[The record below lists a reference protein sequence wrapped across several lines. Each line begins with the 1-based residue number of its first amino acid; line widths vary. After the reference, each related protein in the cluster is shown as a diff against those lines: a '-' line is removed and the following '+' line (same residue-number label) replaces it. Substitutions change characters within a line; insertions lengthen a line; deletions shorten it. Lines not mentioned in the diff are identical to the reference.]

1 MTYTVDLV
9 EGLAELMTAEALG
22 IYRPDAPYAPGE
34 TAIVLGV
41 MPEEPERVICLTA
54 YPVEDTD
61 TTDAITAIQCR
72 FRAGHD
78 PRAVDQ
84 LADRA
89 FGLLHERRSY
99 RLRGIYVALS
109 WRQSQAWIGQDTH
122 GRMELTSNFY
132 FRTTRPGPFLN
143 E

>member
-9 EGLAELMTAEALG
+9 EGLADLLTAEALG
-22 IYRPDAPYAPGE
+22 VYRPDSPLVPTE

-41 MPEEPERVICLTA
+41 MPEDPDRVLCLTA

-61 TTDAITAIQCR
+61 LTDAITAVQIR
-72 FRAGHD
+72 IRAGPD
-78 PRAVDQ
+78 PRAADRLADQ
-84 LADRA
+84 L

-99 RLRGIYVALS
+99 RLRGVYVALS
-109 WRQSQAWIGQDTH
+109 WRESQAWIGQDVH
-122 GRMELTSNFY
+122 GRMELTANY
-132 FRTTRPGPFLN
+132 YLRTTRPGPFLN